1 LAGGVDGVFLGDF
14 AIVYIDTI
22 GWDDIVVLAANGS

>member
-1 LAGGVDGVFLGDF
+1 MHNYLILPYGLAGGVDGVFLGDF

-22 GWDDIVVLAANGS
+22 G